1 MSLPL
6 RFPLP
11 SRHTLRSLLTATAAA
26 AVLVACEPEVPLDP
40 RTDYWAGTWTC
51 DEQVGD
57 LAPQV
62 YTVEVD
68 LGADPDGVT
77 VSGVYNQG
85 LNFTVLGTVS
95 GTTLTIPEQTVN
107 GFTLSG
113 SGTYSVL
120 TDQVTYSLAVNDG
133 GSTDYTSGRWTR

>member
-1 MSLPL
+1 MRLFAKRTARWS
-6 RFPLP
+6 
-11 SRHTLRSLLTATAAA
+11 TLLAATAFL
-26 AVLVACEPEVPLDP
+26 LVACEPEVPLDP
-40 RTDYWAGTWTC
+40 RTDYWAGSWTC
-51 DEQVGD
+51 EEQTGD

-77 VSGVYNQG
+77 VSGLYNQG
-85 LNFTVLGTVS
+85 LNFTLLGTVS
-95 GTTLTIPEQTVN
+95 GTSLTIPEQTIN

-120 TDQVTYSLAVNDG
+120 TDQVTYSLVVNDG
-133 GSTDYTSGRWTR
+133 GSADYTSGRWTR

>member
-1 MSLPL
+1 MRLFAKRTARWS
-6 RFPLP
+6 
-11 SRHTLRSLLTATAAA
+11 TLLAATAFL
-26 AVLVACEPEVPLDP
+26 LVACEPEVPLDP
-40 RTDYWAGTWTC
+40 RTDYWAGSWTC
-51 DEQVGD
+51 DEQTGD

-77 VSGVYNQG
+77 VSGLYNQG

-95 GTTLTIPEQTVN
+95 GTVLTIPEQTIN

-120 TDQVTYSLAVNDG
+120 TDQVTYSLVVNDG
-133 GSTDYTSGRWTR
+133 GSADYTSGRWTR

>member
-1 MSLPL
+1 MR
-6 RFPLP
+6 RFAKWTARW
-11 SRHTLRSLLTATAAA
+11 STLLAATAFL
-26 AVLVACEPEVPLDP
+26 LVACEPEVPLDP
-40 RTDYWAGTWTC
+40 RTDYWAGSWTC
-51 DEQVGD
+51 DEQTGD

-77 VSGVYNQG
+77 VSGLYNQG

-95 GTTLTIPEQTVN
+95 GTVLTIPEQTIN

-120 TDQVTYSLAVNDG
+120 TDQVTYSLVVNDG
-133 GSTDYTSGRWTR
+133 GSADYTSGRWTR

>member
-1 MSLPL
+1 MRLFAKWTARWS
-6 RFPLP
+6 
-11 SRHTLRSLLTATAAA
+11 TLLAATAFL
-26 AVLVACEPEVPLDP
+26 LVACEPEVPLDP
-40 RTDYWAGTWTC
+40 RTDYWAGSWTC
-51 DEQVGD
+51 EEQTGD

-77 VSGVYNQG
+77 VSGLYNQG

-95 GTTLTIPEQTVN
+95 GTSLTIPEQTMN

-120 TDQVTYSLAVNDG
+120 TDQVTYSLVVNDG
-133 GSTDYTSGRWTR
+133 GSADYTSGRWTR

>member
-1 MSLPL
+1 MRLFAKWTARWS
-6 RFPLP
+6 
-11 SRHTLRSLLTATAAA
+11 TLLAATAFL
-26 AVLVACEPEVPLDP
+26 LVACEPEVPLDP
-40 RTDYWAGTWTC
+40 RTDYWAGSWTC
-51 DEQVGD
+51 DEQTGD

-77 VSGVYNQG
+77 VSGLYNQG

-95 GTTLTIPEQTVN
+95 GTVLTIPEQTMN

-120 TDQVTYSLAVNDG
+120 TDQVTYSLVVNDG
-133 GSTDYTSGRWTR
+133 GSADYTSGRWTR

>member
-1 MSLPL
+1 MRLFAKRTARWS
-6 RFPLP
+6 
-11 SRHTLRSLLTATAAA
+11 TLLAATAFL
-26 AVLVACEPEVPLDP
+26 LVACEPEVPLDP
-40 RTDYWAGTWTC
+40 RTDYWAGSWTC
-51 DEQVGD
+51 EEQTGD

-77 VSGVYNQG
+77 VSGLYNQG

-95 GTTLTIPEQTVN
+95 GTSLTIPEQTMN

-120 TDQVTYSLAVNDG
+120 TDQVTYSLVVNDG
-133 GSTDYTSGRWTR
+133 GSADYTSGRWTR